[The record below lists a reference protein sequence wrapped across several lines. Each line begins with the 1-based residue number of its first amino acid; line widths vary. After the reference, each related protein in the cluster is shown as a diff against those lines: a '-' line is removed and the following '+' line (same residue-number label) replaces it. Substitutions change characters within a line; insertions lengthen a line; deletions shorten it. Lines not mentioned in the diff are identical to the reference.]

1 MKTLILMALDKAG
14 RLTDEELMEEI
25 ALLQS
30 GKKKFRL
37 RDERGRAM
45 PLNEIILAVF
55 SKRASKGKKAVS
67 P

>member
-1 MKTLILMALDKAG
+1 MKARCRMEEGMKTLILMALDKAG

-37 RDERGRAM
+37 RDERGRVM
-45 PLNEIILAVF
+45 P
-55 SKRASKGKKAVS
+55 SMK
-67 P
+67 